1 MEEKNIIFGG
11 KFVLVAC
18 AACLS
23 QQLECIEHISKAKS
37 VDKCMREAMCMFANH
52 VTNMFTCGMI
62 PEEMFRDM
70 LGEFITDEAI
80 EQTVKRVKKYQANVL
95 GAEEKFS
102 ENS

>member
-1 MEEKNIIFGG
+1 MEEKNLIWDG
-11 KFVLVAC
+11 KSVLDAC

-37 VDKCMREAMCMFANH
+37 VDECMREAMCMFANH

-70 LGEFITDEAI
+70 LGELITPDAI
-80 EQTVKRVKKYQANVL
+80 EQTVKLVKEYQANVL
-95 GAEEKFS
+95 GAEEKF
-102 ENS
+102 